1 MKFILILFAVIL
13 ASCSVEVVAPIDY
26 SLIDP
31 GSLEELLRCGGR
43 TCNVPGKIQIE
54 NYDELNHNEG
64 NIQIKR
70 LSNKSNDYYVGHIE
84 GGEWLQYTLH
94 VAYTTH
100 YVIIVQGASAVE
112 TNGNLDILINNA
124 YIGNIK
130 FENTGNWQNWE
141 LFKLENIYIEKGIDQ
156 ILQLNF
162 NGTNFNINWIIFEK
176 ME

>member
-1 MKFILILFAVIL
+1 
-13 ASCSVEVVAPIDY
+13 
-26 SLIDP
+26 
-31 GSLEELLRCGGR
+31 
-43 TCNVPGKIQIE
+43 
-54 NYDELNHNEG
+54 
-64 NIQIKR
+64 
-70 LSNKSNDYYVGHIE
+70 
-84 GGEWLQYTLH
+84 
-94 VAYTTH
+94 
-100 YVIIVQGASAVE
+100 VQGASAVE